1 MIRDSFRLLGDVIFT
16 ARCDICGEVIS
27 VGERRC
33 ADCLSAKRIE
43 GKTCRYCGKPKS
55 ECKCSDS
62 GYNKPRYNGIFAPY
76 YYDGSIK
83 NAVRRLKFS
92 GYTELA
98 DTMGREIAD
107 TIRKRATTTF
117 DIVTF
122 VPISPKKKKRRGF
135 NQAELIAQKVAAELG
150 VSFVPTL
157 NKIISTDSQR
167 TKSGRHRGGNVFGV
181 YDLAKDV
188 SVESKIIL
196 VVDDVRTTGA
206 TLSECADM
214 LKIYGAKAVYA
225 ASFAIR

>member
-1 MIRDSFRLLGDVIFT
+1 
-16 ARCDICGEVIS
+16 
-27 VGERRC
+27 
-33 ADCLSAKRIE
+33 
-43 GKTCRYCGKPKS
+43 
-55 ECKCSDS
+55 
-62 GYNKPRYNGIFAPY
+62 
-76 YYDGSIK
+76 
-83 NAVRRLKFS
+83 
-92 GYTELA
+92 
-98 DTMGREIAD
+98 MGREIAD

-188 SVESKIIL
+188 SVESKTIL